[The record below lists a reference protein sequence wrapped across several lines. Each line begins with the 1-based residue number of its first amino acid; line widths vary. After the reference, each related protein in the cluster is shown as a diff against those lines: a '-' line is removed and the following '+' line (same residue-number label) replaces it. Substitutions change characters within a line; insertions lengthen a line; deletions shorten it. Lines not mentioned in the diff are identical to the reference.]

1 MIGIRSARKLSAIAV
16 VLVTSSTGC
25 SFGGINSLPL
35 PGTVGRGPG
44 ATTYHIELASVG
56 TLESNSPVLIDDVVV
71 GTVGPMRVRN
81 WHAEVD
87 VSVRPEVVVP
97 ANAIATVGQTSLL
110 GSMHIALGPP
120 LGEAPRGRLQPGST
134 ISLAQ
139 SFSYPS
145 TEQTLSTLST
155 VVNAGGLGQIG
166 DVVRGF
172 NIALAGHEVEARD
185 VLSRLNEFVGVFDQQ
200 RGNVIASLKALDRL
214 AGTLANQN
222 SVLAATLQKLPP
234 AIEVLNRERPRI
246 TTALAKL
253 RTLSDSATSL
263 VNDTQADLVRNLTNL
278 GPTLQAL
285 ADVGPDI
292 DDALA
297 FSTVYPFGQSII
309 DRGVRGDYMNLFVT
323 IDLTRNRIKRT
334 LALGTRWGDEN
345 SPFVPAPGDPGYE
358 AYYTTNP
365 LGVALDQPPS
375 PPVHAPLP
383 SGPEIS
389 LPPGSPAHQFPTGAG
404 WG

>member
-1 MIGIRSARKLSAIAV
+1 
-16 VLVTSSTGC
+16 
-25 SFGGINSLPL
+25 
-35 PGTVGRGPG
+35 
-44 ATTYHIELASVG
+44 
-56 TLESNSPVLIDDVVV
+56 
-71 GTVGPMRVRN
+71 
-81 WHAEVD
+81 
-87 VSVRPEVVVP
+87 
-97 ANAIATVGQTSLL
+97 
-110 GSMHIALGPP
+110 
-120 LGEAPRGRLQPGST
+120 
-134 ISLAQ
+134 
-139 SFSYPS
+139 
-145 TEQTLSTLST
+145 
-155 VVNAGGLGQIG
+155 
-166 DVVRGF
+166 
-172 NIALAGHEVEARD
+172 
-185 VLSRLNEFVGVFDQQ
+185 
-200 RGNVIASLKALDRL
+200 
-214 AGTLANQN
+214 
-222 SVLAATLQKLPP
+222 LQKLPP

-246 TTALAKL
+246 TTALTKL
-253 RTLSDSATSL
+253 RTLSDSATGL

-365 LGVALDQPPS
+365 LGVALDQPP
-375 PPVHAPLP
+375 PPLVHAPLP
-383 SGPEIS
+383 SGAEIS
-389 LPPGSPAHQFPTGAG
+389 LPPGSPAHQVPTGAG